1 MNAENSSGRAVPSQ
15 SIDAQLLDD
24 PMRAQISA
32 LLDGELDDAGAER
45 AIDALLASD
54 DLVGFWADC
63 HRAGD
68 WMRSD
73 EVVGVGDG
81 GRFMQRFS
89 ARLASEPTVL
99 APKAPA
105 RSRTGTFWIRTG
117 LPGVSVAAAL
127 VAVVWVAA
135 PFGRDES
142 AGKLAIVAP
151 SGPVVPVV
159 ATAVVAEPV
168 AKTVDADQLSDYF
181 AAHRDVTPFGYRGAS
196 ARPAA
201 YSPPANRTATLTQ

>member
-1 MNAENSSGRAVPSQ
+1 MKAENSSDRIVPSQ
-15 SIDAQLLDD
+15 PVDD
-24 PMRAQISA
+24 PLRVQISA
-32 LLDGELDDAGAER
+32 LLDGELDDADAER

-54 DLVGFWADC
+54 GLTHFWADC

-73 EVVGVGDG
+73 EVVGIGDG
-81 GRFMQRFS
+81 GQFMQRFS

-99 APKAPA
+99 APQPSG
-105 RSRTGTFWIRTG
+105 RSRTGGFWIRKG

-127 VAVVWVAA
+127 VAVVWVAS
-135 PFGRDES
+135 PFGRDEPAAKS
-142 AGKLAIVAP
+142 AEKLAVTAP
-151 SGPVVPVV
+151 GAAVVPVV
-159 ATAVVAEPV
+159 ATALAAEPV
-168 AKTVDADQLSDYF
+168 TKTVDPDQLSDYF

-201 YSPPANRTATLTQ
+201 YSPPSNRTSTLTQ